1 MGCQYD
7 AIKNCKMRQD
17 HYLALIPALLPIA
30 RQAGDAIMAVYAAGE
45 SAVAHKADHSPVTAA
60 DHAAHRVLAAQL
72 QPLLPN
78 CPVVSEE
85 DEASHAQRQ
94 STGRFWLIDPL
105 DGTKE
110 FIARN
115 GEFTVNIALIEDG
128 RSVLGVV
135 FAPASGELYWGGH
148 GLGAFC
154 QRGEETI
161 AIATASVSSTA
172 PASSTTSSTTSASAT
187 SSETATP
194 SETASAS
201 SQPAE
206 VCRVVVSR
214 SHLDTETQAFI
225 DRLAPVG
232 LVQAGSSLKF
242 CRVAEGAADIYPRMG
257 PTCEWDTAAAQ
268 AVLEGAGGVV
278 LDLHGVPLRYGKP
291 ELLNPFFIAARDAAL
306 IPASSISITRWPAR

>member
-1 MGCQYD
+1 
-7 AIKNCKMRQD
+7 
-17 HYLALIPALLPIA
+17 
-30 RQAGDAIMAVYAAGE
+30 
-45 SAVAHKADHSPVTAA
+45 VTAA

-85 DEASHAQRQ
+85 DAASHAQRQ

-154 QRGEETI
+154 QRGEETS

-172 PASSTTSSTTSASAT
+172 SPQS
-187 SSETATP
+187 
-194 SETASAS
+194 
-201 SQPAE
+201 AE

-214 SHLDTETQAFI
+214 SHLDAETQAFI
-225 DRLAPVG
+225 DRLAPVR

-278 LDLHGVPLRYGKP
+278 LDLHGAPLRYGKP
-291 ELLNPFFIAARDAAL
+291 ELLNPFFVATRDAAL
-306 IPASSISITRWPAR
+306 IPA